1 MTRFLLLAALT
12 SLALVGCGRS
22 DDTPK
27 PAASAPGSAPAAPA
41 PGASNGANSANAPA
55 ASTPAVSEAEQAK
68 AVDLARAAIEK
79 YKLTTLPQECLSF
92 LVDRADDTHNSVEV
106 LENHTPACGGDPN
119 TAPRVVTLLIDKN
132 TGALQKDD
140 PASGEYVPLK

>member
-1 MTRFLLLAALT
+1 MTKPLLLAAFT
-12 SLALVGCGRS
+12 ALALAGCGRS
-22 DDTPK
+22 DDAHKPAAPAPASA
-27 PAASAPGSAPAAPA
+27 PAASAPG
-41 PGASNGANSANAPA
+41 ASNAANA
-55 ASTPAVSEAEQAK
+55 PAVSEAEQAK
-68 AVDLARAAIEK
+68 AIDLARAAIEK